1 MSRGIA
7 GLRGYQNGGVM
18 GGPVPDPPRR
28 DPRPDRMRGLVPIEL
43 GRRGAGVDDEKIRQ
57 ELVRKIE
64 RQEMLPRAQQAQIER
79 IRNLPPYE
87 DVTLRPKGHQSPR
100 NLGPLFTHSFREHLD
115 PDLLSR
121 QFASKFSGAER
132 PFITRW
138 SEPDLGPFLA
148 ERIETETFPDYF
160 PNRQRVD
167 ELLDKVS
174 SGGIN
179 SLSPEERRILDRA
192 SDKGARRT
200 KIKHFLNRVMG
211 PRHKGF
217 IGALAKPLIPA
228 ALAAGAGATLPVAAA
243 AYGLGALADIAMSPS
258 PTGGDPLPPDRDLEE
273 DTARGEYYRGLNER
287 FGDVLPNTVAP
298 GDRFLI
304 EQARRF
310 GRR

>member
-28 DPRPDRMRGLVPIEL
+28 DPRP
-43 GRRGAGVDDEKIRQ
+43 GRISSRFWPKGVSQARREDERIRQ
-57 ELVRKIE
+57 ELVRKME

-79 IRNLPPYE
+79 IRNLPP
-87 DVTLRPKGHQSPR
+87 VGRPDSDNSWGGRQGRINRRR
-100 NLGPLFTHSFREHLD
+100 NLLREILS

-121 QFASKFSGAER
+121 RFSSMFSGAER

-138 SEPDLGPFLA
+138 SEPDMGPFLA
-148 ERIETETFPDYF
+148 ERIEPETFPDYF

-192 SDKGARRT
+192 SDRGARRT
-200 KIKHFLNRVMG
+200 RTKHFLNKVMG
-211 PRHKGF
+211 PRQKGF

-228 ALAAGAGATLPVAAA
+228 ALAVGAGATLPMAAA

-287 FGDVLPNTVAP
+287 FGDALPNTVAP
-298 GDRFLI
+298 GERFLI